1 MNGIQNRAF
10 TEHGGLGEAV
20 VFYAPSSQPVL
31 FATCQICDQ
40 EMLCQMEADIQD
52 KSWGYADTNIRKKLR
67 KNMRSQ
73 TLAFL
78 CLLPNQISIPVN
90 NMMMRSAYTR
100 DVVRIFGTLDAASSQ
115 SPLSEMMS
123 KPLITISTNSS
134 IKAIPLPVFLV
145 LTSRNNHRIRVF
157 KKQEC
162 SAMQY
167 VHAAPNTNSQ
177 PFTCTNAVYLI
188 TIDVKSLLPMTP
200 A

>member
-20 VFYAPSSQPVL
+20 VFCAPSSQPVL

-134 IKAIPLPVFLV
+134 IKAILCQF
-145 LTSRNNHRIRVF
+145 F
-157 KKQEC
+157 
-162 SAMQY
+162 
-167 VHAAPNTNSQ
+167 
-177 PFTCTNAVYLI
+177 
-188 TIDVKSLLPMTP
+188 
-200 A
+200 